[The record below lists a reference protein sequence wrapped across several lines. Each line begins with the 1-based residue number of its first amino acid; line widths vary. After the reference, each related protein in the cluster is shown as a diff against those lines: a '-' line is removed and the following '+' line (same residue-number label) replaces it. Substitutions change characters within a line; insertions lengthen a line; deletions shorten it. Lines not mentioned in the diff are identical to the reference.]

1 MFLSAARVCGSNCCG
16 SMMLE
21 DLEAGEGPPG
31 VYTRWID
38 AASSRQLPSKLGKK
52 PFAGDERS
60 PSGEEVPPARAW
72 KNCVD
77 QEVWTSGIVM
87 AKGFLGRV
95 MSYSCRNGNKDA
107 TASPCCCTTHAA
119 PITVPGSSSMPLL
132 LVEFP
137 EGRPGPSC
145 CSTETRLPPDKLK
158 RCKKAEPD
166 PS

>member
-1 MFLSAARVCGSNCCG
+1 MLLRAARICGSNCCG

-21 DLEAGEGPPG
+21 DLEAGGRPPG
-31 VYTRWID
+31 VYTRWMD
-38 AASSRQLPSKLGKK
+38 AASSRQLPSRLGKK
-52 PFAGDERS
+52 PFASDGKD
-60 PSGEEVPPARAW
+60 VPPARAR
-72 KNCVD
+72 KQYVN
-77 QEVWTSGIVM
+77 QEVWTNGIVM